1 MFEEE
6 IKVYEETLNEYRNKF
21 ALRMDA
27 ADLEEYN
34 EILFSAHS
42 CAIEGNSFSVDD
54 TRELK
59 ERGLALVPKG
69 KSLYEAFEILG
80 HFKAYEYL
88 FGQKDA
94 PLTEDLLKATHRILT
109 EHTLPFKCPGAVPG
123 EYTDTDMCAGDT
135 VFGDHEQLIARIPA
149 LLSSTQQAMDS
160 ANVHPIVLAAR
171 FHGYFEYL
179 HPFRDGNGRIGRL
192 FSNFILHKSGH
203 PIVIIRNENKGEYIS
218 ALRSI
223 RTENTDEHL
232 IAFFFRTAI
241 ERMKQELKDKK
252 KGTALKSF
260 LF

>member
-1 MFEEE
+1 
-6 IKVYEETLNEYRNKF
+6 
-21 ALRMDA
+21 
-27 ADLEEYN
+27 
-34 EILFSAHS
+34 
-42 CAIEGNSFSVDD
+42 
-54 TRELK
+54 
-59 ERGLALVPKG
+59 
-69 KSLYEAFEILG
+69 
-80 HFKAYEYL
+80 
-88 FGQKDA
+88 
-94 PLTEDLLKATHRILT
+94 
-109 EHTLPFKCPGAVPG
+109 VPG

-160 ANVHPIVLAAR
+160 ASVHPMVLAAR